1 MCKAMEDMRK
11 EAAEMAIWQSKVESV
26 MKWVAK
32 GIKLEDIAE
41 CEGLTLEEVKEITGQ
56 RSA

>member
-1 MCKAMEDMRK
+1 MADMRK

-41 CEGLTLEEVKEITGQ
+41 CEGLTLEEVKEIAGQ